1 MGDSVGLAIETQSG
15 VLQIRVSDTGM
26 EMTAESLS
34 YVFNFFST
42 ARRATNAGSDRL
54 GIRLAISRSL
64 IELHGGTMLASS
76 VGIFAQSH
84 CS

>member
-76 VGIFAQSH
+76 VGRFVQSH